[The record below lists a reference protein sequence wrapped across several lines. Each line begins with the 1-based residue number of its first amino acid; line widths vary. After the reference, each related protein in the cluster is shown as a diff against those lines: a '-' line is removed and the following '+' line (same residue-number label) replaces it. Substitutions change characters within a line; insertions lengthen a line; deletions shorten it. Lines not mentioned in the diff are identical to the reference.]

1 MESALEKGCVERA
14 SVYDESRF
22 SAEVDLCRESRTGP
36 RAEGVMQR
44 ARLAPAVSWGHS
56 DALLSTA
63 MPIWLKTQ
71 LFWPSVERESRK
83 A

>member
-1 MESALEKGCVERA
+1 MMSQT
-14 SVYDESRF
+14 F